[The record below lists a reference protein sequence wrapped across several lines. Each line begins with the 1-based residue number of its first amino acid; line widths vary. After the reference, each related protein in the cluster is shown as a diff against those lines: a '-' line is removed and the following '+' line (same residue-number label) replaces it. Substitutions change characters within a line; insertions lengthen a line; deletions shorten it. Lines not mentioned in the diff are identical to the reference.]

1 MCYIPEILLA
11 GAIGVLMM
19 CGMFISLSILKCPDL
34 TCEASYA
41 VGCSIYCYLN
51 AICNISPMICLIISM
66 IIGIICGGIT
76 AILKLYLN
84 VPKVISSMITTT
96 AAIGML
102 QIFPRI
108 DYIANSNLKLC
119 NFVSLNTLIVIVI
132 AASVASLLYFFIT
145 SEIGLKFRAIICNN
159 TLSTNTSN
167 SGFLSLIAGLSIA
180 NSITALAGA
189 LSSQLAN
196 TSAVCIGNGTFIF
209 GLTCILIAELVVKK
223 HKYSTGNF
231 FLTTL
236 VVGAILKSSLELFEH
251 VLNLDKNY
259 AFAEVILAFVAV
271 FVYSV
276 LTSRRSVQMQL
287 IKQSMKD

>member
-51 AICNISPMICLIISM
+51 AICNVSPMICLIISM
-66 IIGIICGGIT
+66 ILGMVCGGIT

-84 VPKVISSMITTT
+84 VPKIISSMITIT
-96 AAIGML
+96 AAMGIL
-102 QIFPRI
+102 QIFPMV
-108 DYIANSNLKLC
+108 DYAAISSLKLC
-119 NFVSLNTLIVIVI
+119 NFVTLNMLIVIAI
-132 AASVASLLYFFIT
+132 AASVASLLYFFID
-145 SEIGLKFRAIICNN
+145 SEIGLKFRALIYDN
-159 TLSTNTSN
+159 TLSTNS
-167 SGFLSLIAGLSIA
+167 SDSSFLSLIAGLSVA
-180 NSITALAGA
+180 NGITALAGA
-189 LSSQLAN
+189 LSSQLYN
-196 TSAVCIGNGTFIF
+196 TSIACIGNGTFIF
-209 GLTCILIAELVVKK
+209 GLTCILIAELVVRKN
-223 HKYSTGNF
+223 KYSTDNF

-251 VLNLDKNY
+251 VFNLDKSY
-259 AFAEVILAFVAV
+259 AFAEVMLALVAV
-271 FVYSV
+271 FIYSV
-276 LTSRRSVQMQL
+276 LTSRRSIQMQL